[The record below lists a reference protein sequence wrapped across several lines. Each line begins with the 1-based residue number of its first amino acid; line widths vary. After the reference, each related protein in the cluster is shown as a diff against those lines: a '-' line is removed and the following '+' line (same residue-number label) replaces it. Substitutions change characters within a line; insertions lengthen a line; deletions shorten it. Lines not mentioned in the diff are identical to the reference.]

1 MISRFI
7 IVGKVAKACEVK
19 LSTNGLQVGTLNI
32 AIYDKAKKK
41 YNNIKMSLFGE
52 QADAAVTDLKKGEII
67 AVEGRVSSY
76 EWLDKNGE
84 TQSSIQLIASTYTK
98 LGMEANPLEDNS
110 ADFNRGN
117 SFATSPSEMDESP
130 F

>member
-1 MISRFI
+1 M
-7 IVGKVAKACEVK
+7 IVGNVARPCEVK
-19 LSTNGLQVGTLNI
+19 LSNNGLQIGNLTVAT
-32 AIYDKAKKK
+32 YDKAKKK

-84 TQSSIQLIASTYTK
+84 PQTSIQLTVSSYTK

-117 SFATSPSEMDESP
+117 SFAATASEMDESP

>member
-1 MISRFI
+1 M
-7 IVGKVAKACEVK
+7 IVGKVVRPCEVK
-19 LSTNGLQVGTLNI
+19 LSNNGLQIGKLTV
-32 AIYDKAKKK
+32 AAYDKAKKK

-52 QADAAVTDLKKGEII
+52 QADAAASDLKQDEII
-67 AVEGRVSSY
+67 AVEGKVSSY

-117 SFATSPSEMDESP
+117 SFAISPSEMDESP

>member
-1 MISRFI
+1 M
-7 IVGKVAKACEVK
+7 IVGKVARPCEVK
-19 LSTNGLQVGTLNI
+19 LSNNGLQVGTLNV
-32 AIYDKAKKK
+32 AAYDKAKKK

-117 SFATSPSEMDESP
+117 SFAATASEMDESP